1 MRDRPFKP
9 LKKKNENGRFL
20 ILEAMIDD
28 CVVILINLYNPN
40 TEKEQV
46 STWEKLNL
54 MLQTFDDLE
63 NKIIILGGDFNLFLD
78 SALEA
83 AYSAFCFFRYILAYS
98 IIFSVIKAYTHTELL
113 LRKSQAYSGIFST
126 LCNSGIF
133 TTLPY
138 SEPWNI

>member
-1 MRDRPFKP
+1 
-9 LKKKNENGRFL
+9 
-20 ILEAMIDD
+20 MIDD

-78 SALEA
+78 SVLEA
-83 AYSAFCFFRYILAYS
+83 EGGSPVLKKIFCF
-98 IIFSVIKAYTHTELL
+98 KTH
-113 LRKSQAYSGIFST
+113 
-126 LCNSGIF
+126 
-133 TTLPY
+133 
-138 SEPWNI
+138 

>member
-9 LKKKNENGRFL
+9 LKKKNEENGRFL

-40 TEKEQV
+40 TEKKQV

-54 MLQTFDDLE
+54 MLETFDDLE

-78 SALEA
+78 SEL
-83 AYSAFCFFRYILAYS
+83 RLHIQL
-98 IIFSVIKAYTHTELL
+98 SVF
-113 LRKSQAYSGIFST
+113 SGI
-126 LCNSGIF
+126 C
-133 TTLPY
+133 
-138 SEPWNI
+138 